1 MYANLEKRKVIMT
14 KSEAKAAGKIGTDEF
29 EELREYMA
37 AYPTFTIEIKAPA
50 KRKTEFSGLNY
61 DYMKKYI
68 AAHDDDDHAIMDE
81 FNTLIAQD
89 KKDNVEGSEHLE
101 AASFFKVKTW
111 FLKKFPEIKKY
122 KEEHD
127 NKVQEI
133 LSKVA

>member
-1 MYANLEKRKVIMT
+1 MYANLEMRKVIMT

-29 EELREYMA
+29 NELRQYMA
-37 AYPTFTIEIKAPA
+37 AYPGFTVEIKAPT
-50 KRKTEFSGLNY
+50 KRKNEFSGLNY

-68 AAHDDDDHAIMDE
+68 AAHDDDDHTIMDE

-101 AASFFKVKTW
+101 AASFFEVKTW

-122 KEEHD
+122 KEEHQE
-127 NKVQEI
+127 KVKSI
-133 LSKVA
+133 LEKVA